1 MISGTSGSGPPAG
14 VADQQAGR
22 GHAGRREQFSEL
34 IGDLGGGARRLPPGR
49 SIGPVPVVDEA
60 RGELRRPVLDIP
72 VGPDRPRRPGQE
84 HRGRCLR
91 PSGAAGGG
99 LPRRDTATAAAAP
112 PSWSPGGGYSPPRT
126 CARAC
131 LTSRKPPSTGM
142 LACWPRRGLEV
153 AGARGSG
160 TPVLAEFSAYLDLA
174 DQPAPERHLHPV
186 SPILCPIGPS
196 QPHRAG
202 I

>member
-34 IGDLGGGARRLPPGR
+34 IGDPGGGARRLPPGR
-49 SIGPVPVVDEA
+49 STGPGPVVDES

-112 PSWSPGGGYSPPRT
+112 RRGDRGRVLT
-126 CARAC
+126 TTDLCAR
-131 LTSRKPPSTGM
+131 LPDVPKTTVYGHVGL
-142 LACWPRRGLEV
+142 LAEAGLEV
-153 AGARGSG
+153 AVHGAVERRCS
-160 TPVLAEFSAYLDLA
+160 PSSARTWTGRTS
-174 DQPAPERHLHPV
+174 QAPERHLHPV

-196 QPHRAG
+196 RPHRAG